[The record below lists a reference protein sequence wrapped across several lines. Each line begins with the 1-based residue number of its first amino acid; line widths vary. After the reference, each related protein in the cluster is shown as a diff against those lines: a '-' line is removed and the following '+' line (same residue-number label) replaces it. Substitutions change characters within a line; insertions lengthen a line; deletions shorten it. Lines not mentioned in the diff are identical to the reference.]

1 MHRLLMLI
9 ALSLML
15 STKAGYAFTVH
26 KKEGSETGPTLLI
39 FGGIQGDE
47 PGGFMA
53 ANLLLTHYTITRG
66 QLWIVPNLNFAS
78 IIARSRGVYGDMN
91 RKFAAL
97 DKSDPEYPLIKQI
110 KSLIRTPE
118 VSGVIN
124 LHDGS
129 GFYRS
134 HYLDHKHN
142 SLRWGQSTI
151 IDQAQLPSVPYG
163 TLADIANG
171 VCDHVNAHLLESE
184 HRFSLKNTRTREG
197 DREMAKTL
205 SYYAINQDKPAFAI
219 EASKNLG
226 TVKRVYYHLLA
237 TEAYLKAFGIEFKRE
252 LTLTPDGIA
261 TAIGAQP
268 QIALYDHRL
277 VLDVADA
284 RHRLSYIPMKMGSR
298 VEYAASSPLVALIA
312 LKDGY
317 RVSYGNNHQTLLQP
331 QFMAFDDSLDSVW
344 ITQQGHKTRTPF
356 GSIVP
361 VRDSVSLQ
369 VPEGYRVNLIGYTSS
384 SHYNEAGISVS
395 RKDFLKRFSV
405 DQAAQLFRAEVY
417 RKGRFC
423 GMVLLDFS
431 GRERN
436 ANMQWRYS
444 GQALYANSKALS
456 PRLAA
461 NSHEELNGR

>member
-1 MHRLLMLI
+1 MLVT
-9 ALSLML
+9 LSLL
-15 STKAGYAFTVH
+15 LVTKGSYAFTVH
-26 KKEGSETGPTLLI
+26 KKDGSEAGPTLLV

-66 QLWIVPNLNFAS
+66 HIWIVPNLNFAS

-91 RKFAAL
+91 RKFATL
-97 DKSDPEYPLIKQI
+97 DRSDPEYPLIKQI
-110 KSLIRTPE
+110 KSLIRAPE
-118 VSGVIN
+118 VNGVIN

-134 HYLDHKHN
+134 QYIDHKHN

-151 IDQAQLPSVPYG
+151 IDQAKLPGVPYG
-163 TLADIANG
+163 KLASIANG
-171 VCDHVNAHLLESE
+171 VCKQVNAHLLDTE
-184 HRFSLKNTRTREG
+184 HRYSLKNTRTREG
-197 DREMAKTL
+197 DVEMAKTL
-205 SYYAINQDKPAFAI
+205 SFYAINQGKPAFAI
-219 EASKNLG
+219 EASKSLG
-226 TVKRVYYHLLA
+226 TAKRVYYHLLA

-252 LTLTPDGIA
+252 LTLTPAGVA
-261 TAIGAQP
+261 AAIDAQP

-284 RHRLSYIPMKMGSR
+284 RHLLNYVPMRMGSK
-298 VEYAASSPLVALIA
+298 VKYEASSPLVALVA

-331 QFMAFDDSLDSVW
+331 QFMAFDDSLDS
-344 ITQQGHKTRTPF
+344 IEIIQHGRKTRTPF
-356 GSIVP
+356 GNIVS
-361 VRDSVSLQ
+361 VTDKVSLQ
-369 VPEGYRVNLIGYTSS
+369 VPEGYRVNLIGYTNS
-384 SHYNEAGISVS
+384 SHYNEANLAVS
-395 RKDFLKRFSV
+395 RKDFIRRFSV
-405 DQAAQLFRAEVY
+405 DRAGHLYRAEVY

-431 GRERN
+431 GLDRN
-436 ANMQWRYS
+436 ANLQWRYS
-444 GQALYANSKALS
+444 GQAFYAGSNALS

-461 NSHEELNGR
+461 NPHDEMNGR